1 MFKKILF
8 LLILPFLNGCS
19 SDGSNEDSNS
29 DVQLQNVPLKI
40 TETIYFGSS
49 SDVTTTKF
57 NYAGGKL
64 ISLEKL
70 NEPRKT
76 LITYNGDKPVKFSI
90 YNNGV
95 LVKEQNINYQG
106 DKLLSVID
114 SQNLEKTE
122 FYYTNEVLDLITHS
136 QSSGGSWITNSTDKY
151 FFSNSNLIKKY
162 HTTYYP
168 SASAIKIEY
177 DFDTKNNPFKNLNK
191 YLKLLLEYE
200 TIEVGNLNNSTSARY
215 YATVSSTTP
224 ESNRNFVNT
233 YNSNNYPTEVIK
245 YLTESN
251 AQLSKIEI
259 LY

>member
-8 LLILPFLNGCS
+8 LLILPFLNGCT
-19 SDGSNEDSNS
+19 SDVSNEDNNS
-29 DVQLQNVPLKI
+29 DMQLQNVPVKI

-49 SDVTTTKF
+49 SDVITTKF
-57 NYAGGKL
+57 NYEGSKL

-70 NEPRKT
+70 NEPIKT
-76 LITYNGDKPVKFSI
+76 LITYNGDKPIKFSK

-136 QSSGGSWITNSTDKY
+136 QSSGGSWITTSTDKY
-151 FFSNSNLIKKY
+151 FFNNSNLIRKY

-168 SASAIKIEY
+168 TASAIKIEY
-177 DFDTKNNPFKNLNK
+177 DFDTNNNPFKNLNK
-191 YLKLLLEYE
+191 YLKILLEYE
-200 TIEVGNLNNSTSARY
+200 TIEVVNLNNITSARY
-215 YATVSSTTP
+215 YATVSSTSP
-224 ESNRNFVNT
+224 ESNRSFVNT
-233 YNSNNYPTEVIK
+233 YNSNNYPIEVVK
-245 YLTESN
+245 YLTGSN
-251 AQLSKIEI
+251 TQLSKIEI